1 MYHHANFTV
10 IGVAVDE
17 ISVTGPADREKTATN
32 IPFHTNVWQVIA
44 TSECWKRSCIC
55 HVSEK
60 CVLVWHISLWLIV
73 QPIIHWSC

>member
-1 MYHHANFTV
+1 LGFGGSPRVTAPKRGNFLSSTDMYHHANFTV

-44 TSECWKRSCIC
+44 TSEC
-55 HVSEK
+55 
-60 CVLVWHISLWLIV
+60 
-73 QPIIHWSC
+73 